1 MYRSVKPVRKRTAK
15 RHTECPT
22 NVRHRDTCNATMASW
37 TEVID
42 FMHEL
47 GIASSILDCVQA
59 EARRHPGARITKV
72 GVKIG
77 ELAGVDVDSLQF
89 GFEAIVK
96 DTDWEGLVLAVD
108 SIPRVQRCPKCSREF
123 RMTDYDPQ
131 CPQCGEFATLCI
143 SGEELDIA
151 YMEVDE

>member
-1 MYRSVKPVRKRTAK
+1 
-15 RHTECPT
+15 
-22 NVRHRDTCNATMASW
+22 MACLNLALG
-37 TEVID
+37 

-47 GIASSILDCVQA
+47 GIATSILECVQA
-59 EARRHPGARITKV
+59 EANRRPGARITKV

-89 GFEAIVK
+89 GFEAIIK
-96 DTDWEGLVLAVD
+96 DTGLEGLVLAVE
-108 SIPRVQRCPKCSREF
+108 SIPRVQRCPKCQHEF

-131 CPQCGEFATLCI
+131 CPHCGEFATQCI

>member
-1 MYRSVKPVRKRTAK
+1 MTSCAET
-15 RHTECPT
+15 
-22 NVRHRDTCNATMASW
+22 
-37 TEVID
+37 ID

-59 EARRHPGARITKV
+59 EARRHPGVRISKV

-89 GFEAIVK
+89 GFECIVK
-96 DTDWEGLVLAVD
+96 DTEWERVALD
-108 SIPRVQRCPKCSREF
+108 IESIPRMQRCPKCQHEF
-123 RMTDYDPQ
+123 RMADFDPE
-131 CPQCGEFATLCI
+131 CPKCGEFATQCI

>member
-1 MYRSVKPVRKRTAK
+1 MW
-15 RHTECPT
+15 
-22 NVRHRDTCNATMASW
+22 DTYDARNATMTGCAGA
-37 TEVID
+37 ID
-42 FMHEL
+42 LMHEL
-47 GIASSILDCVQA
+47 GIASSILECVQA
-59 EARRHPGARITKV
+59 EARRHPDARITKV

-96 DTDWEGLVLAVD
+96 DTEWDGLVLAVE
-108 SIPRVQRCPKCSREF
+108 SIPRVQRCPKCRHEF
-123 RMTDYDPQ
+123 RMADFDPE
-131 CPQCGEFATLCI
+131 CPQCGEFATQCI

>member
-1 MYRSVKPVRKRTAK
+1 
-15 RHTECPT
+15 
-22 NVRHRDTCNATMASW
+22 
-37 TEVID
+37 
-42 FMHEL
+42 MHEL

-59 EARRHPGARITKV
+59 EARRHPGVRISKV

-89 GFEAIVK
+89 GFECIVK
-96 DTDWEGLVLAVD
+96 DTEWERVALD
-108 SIPRVQRCPKCSREF
+108 IESIPRVQLCPKCQNEF
-123 RMTDYDPQ
+123 RMTDFDPE
-131 CPQCGEFATLCI
+131 CPKCGEFATQCI

>member
-1 MYRSVKPVRKRTAK
+1 MAGCADATA
-15 RHTECPT
+15 
-22 NVRHRDTCNATMASW
+22 
-37 TEVID
+37 I
-42 FMHEL
+42 MHEL
-47 GIASSILDCVQA
+47 GIASSILDYVQT
-59 EARRHPGARITKV
+59 EARRHPDVRITKV

-96 DTDWEGLVLAVD
+96 DTEWEGLVLAVE
-108 SIPRVQRCPKCSREF
+108 SIPRVQRCPKCQHEF
-123 RMTDYDPQ
+123 RMADFDPE
-131 CPQCGEFATLCI
+131 CAKCGEFATQCI

>member
-1 MYRSVKPVRKRTAK
+1 
-15 RHTECPT
+15 
-22 NVRHRDTCNATMASW
+22 
-37 TEVID
+37 
-42 FMHEL
+42 MHEL

-59 EARRHPGARITKV
+59 EARRHPEARIVKV

-89 GFEAIVK
+89 GFECIVK
-96 DTDWEGLVLAVD
+96 DTEWERVALEVE
-108 SIPRVQRCPKCSREF
+108 SIPRVQRCPKCGHEF
-123 RMTDYDPQ
+123 RMTDFDPE

>member
-1 MYRSVKPVRKRTAK
+1 MSCCA
-15 RHTECPT
+15 E
-22 NVRHRDTCNATMASW
+22 A
-37 TEVID
+37 ID

-72 GVKIG
+72 GVKVG

-96 DTDWEGLVLAVD
+96 DTGWDGLVLAVE
-108 SIPRVQRCPKCSREF
+108 SIPRVQRCPKCAHEF
-123 RMTDYDPQ
+123 RMTDYGPQ
-131 CPQCGEFATLCI
+131 CPQCGEFATQCI

>member
-1 MYRSVKPVRKRTAK
+1 MTSCAET
-15 RHTECPT
+15 
-22 NVRHRDTCNATMASW
+22 
-37 TEVID
+37 ID

-59 EARRHPGARITKV
+59 EARRHPGVRISKV

-89 GFEAIVK
+89 GFECIVK
-96 DTDWEGLVLAVD
+96 DTEWERVALD
-108 SIPRVQRCPKCSREF
+108 IESIPRVQLCPKCQNEF
-123 RMTDYDPQ
+123 RMTDFDPE
-131 CPQCGEFATLCI
+131 CPKCGEFATQCI

>member
-1 MYRSVKPVRKRTAK
+1 
-15 RHTECPT
+15 
-22 NVRHRDTCNATMASW
+22 MACRA
-37 TEVID
+37 EAIH

-47 GIASSILDCVQA
+47 GIATSILDCVQA

-96 DTDWEGLVLAVD
+96 DTEWEGLVLAVE
-108 SIPRVQRCPKCSREF
+108 SIPRVQRCPKCQNEF

-131 CPQCGEFATLCI
+131 CPQCGEFATQCI

>member
-1 MYRSVKPVRKRTAK
+1 
-15 RHTECPT
+15 
-22 NVRHRDTCNATMASW
+22 MACCAE
-37 TEVID
+37 TIG

-59 EARRHPGARITKV
+59 EARRHPDVHITKV

-77 ELAGVDVDSLQF
+77 ELAGVDVDALQF
-89 GFEAIVK
+89 GFECIVK
-96 DTDWEGLVLAVD
+96 DTEWERLALEVE
-108 SIPRVQRCPKCSREF
+108 SIPRVQRCPKCQHEF
-123 RMTDYDPQ
+123 RMTDFDPE
-131 CPQCGEFATLCI
+131 CPQCGEFATQCI

>member
-1 MYRSVKPVRKRTAK
+1 MAGSADATA
-15 RHTECPT
+15 
-22 NVRHRDTCNATMASW
+22 
-37 TEVID
+37 I
-42 FMHEL
+42 MHEL
-47 GIASSILDCVQA
+47 GIASSILDYVQT
-59 EARRHPGARITKV
+59 EARRHPDVRITKV

-96 DTDWEGLVLAVD
+96 DTEWEGLVLAVE
-108 SIPRVQRCPKCSREF
+108 SIPRVQRCPKCQHEF
-123 RMTDYDPQ
+123 RMADFDPE
-131 CPQCGEFATLCI
+131 CPKCGEFATQCI

>member
-1 MYRSVKPVRKRTAK
+1 MSKTGQ
-15 RHTECPT
+15 
-22 NVRHRDTCNATMASW
+22 RDGTLDTPLRATRACLNQALG
-37 TEVID
+37 

-47 GIASSILDCVQA
+47 GIATSILECVQA
-59 EARRHPGARITKV
+59 EANRRPAARITKV

-89 GFEAIVK
+89 GFEAMVK
-96 DTDWEGLVLAVD
+96 DQIGRGWCRPL
-108 SIPRVQRCPKCSREF
+108 SPSRGYNAARNASMNS

-131 CPQCGEFATLCI
+131 CPQCGEFATQCI